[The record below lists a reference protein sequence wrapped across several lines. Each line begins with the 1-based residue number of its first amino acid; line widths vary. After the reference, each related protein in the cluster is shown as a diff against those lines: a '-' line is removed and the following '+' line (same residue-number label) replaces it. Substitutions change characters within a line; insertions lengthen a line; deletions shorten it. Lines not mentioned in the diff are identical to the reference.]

1 MASPAQIAA
10 NRANAQR
17 STGPRTAAGKAR
29 SGRNHT
35 THGLSSKE
43 FVVLPGDEQ
52 EFDELMTALHESVL
66 PQGALE
72 SDLFTHLAH
81 ASWTLRRCRRAEAQ
95 LQVEAPGS
103 FSDLLL
109 APEFDARLRAI
120 QLFAQRAERT
130 YHRTLKELKALQND
144 RALRSTKEYRQL
156 LVAPGRPA
164 LPPLS
169 EEHKRLTPLLRLAS
183 VEAQARKDRE
193 RADQI
198 AAVQAALASYAEDP
212 PAPRPSNPIPPRPA
226 ATDPSRR

>member
-29 SGRNHT
+29 SARNHT

-52 EFDELMTALHESVL
+52 EFDEFMTGLHESVL
-66 PQGALE
+66 PQGTLE

-95 LQVEAPGS
+95 LQVEATGS

-109 APEFDARLRAI
+109 DPEFDARLRAI

-144 RALRSTKEYRQL
+144 RSLRATNEYRQL
-156 LVAPGRPA
+156 LVAPDRPA
-164 LPPLS
+164 APPLS
-169 EEHKRLTPLLRLAS
+169 EEHKRLAPLLRLAA
-183 VEAQARKDRE
+183 VETNARKNRE
-193 RADQI
+193 RAEQI
-198 AAVQAALASYAEDP
+198 ATAKAIWDSYLEDD
-212 PAPRPSNPIPPRPA
+212 PAPRPSNPIAPRRA
-226 ATDPSRR
+226 SADPSRQ